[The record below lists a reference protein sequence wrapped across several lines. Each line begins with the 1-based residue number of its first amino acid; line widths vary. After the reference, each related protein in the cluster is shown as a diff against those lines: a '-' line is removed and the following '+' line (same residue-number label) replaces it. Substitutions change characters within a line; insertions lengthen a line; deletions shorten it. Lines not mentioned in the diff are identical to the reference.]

1 MPEAGREVMEVN
13 ATVREALPNALY
25 RVELES
31 EGRGQ
36 ALAHVSGG
44 SSLLRLF
51 PGDAVVVELMAYDRG
66 RGRIV
71 RRRASGAVGAPAA
84 KERDSK

>member
-1 MPEAGREVMEVN
+1 MSEAGRDVMEVN

-25 RVELES
+25 RVELEN

-44 SSLLRLF
+44 SSLLRLL
-51 PGDAVVVELMAYDRG
+51 PGDAVVVELMPYDRG

-71 RRRASGAVGAPAA
+71 RRRASGAVGALAIQ
-84 KERDSK
+84 ERDLK